1 MLRGNRAFTLDG
13 KVVILEF
20 EIFHKGV
27 SFSIQ
32 STFWKLLHFQ
42 NVARIGCVT

>member
-1 MLRGNRAFTLDG
+1 MLRGNRAFTIDG

-27 SFSIQ
+27 SFSI
-32 STFWKLLHFQ
+32 
-42 NVARIGCVT
+42 